1 MRLTISI
8 IVSGLCDYRQICA
21 KASILGTL
29 MQQAQDDAACAK
41 YACSAVEKQYNELR
55 FKKEIIECWLQL
67 LPGVERFL
75 VQTHLVDGLDWAK
88 TIAEYDK
95 RWGIM
100 NGRSERTLKRIQ
112 ARAIKRIVEC
122 MNEIEALTGSDLEKK
137 NSSTNVASSLTSE

>member
-21 KASILGTL
+21 KASILETL

-75 VQTHLVDGLDWAK
+75 VQTHLRITLDGTKYYNQNMKLIFRQVTVFRFLRAK
-88 TIAEYDK
+88 YTP
-95 RWGIM
+95 
-100 NGRSERTLKRIQ
+100 RTNLRF
-112 ARAIKRIVEC
+112 V
-122 MNEIEALTGSDLEKK
+122 
-137 NSSTNVASSLTSE
+137 